1 MIKEV
6 LGELLV
12 PDSRELAEY
21 LIKAEESQHAVPCIT
36 DKIKEF
42 AISMG
47 YQVQDELIKM
57 KMAQGHKM
65 LAFKM
70 GLTSPAK
77 MRQMKI
83 NEPIYGTV
91 FDYMKVPE
99 QGMIIME
106 ELIHPKVEA
115 EIAFILEE
123 DIEGPNVTGDEVLT
137 KTKYVFPA
145 LEIIDS
151 RYQNFKFQLP
161 DVIADNTSASRVVF
175 GNQLFKPKD
184 FGLDSIGVTLT
195 INGEI
200 RGSGTSSD
208 VLGHPANAVA
218 MLAKM
223 LFRHGK
229 GNVPKGSV
237 ILSGG
242 ITEAILLTK
251 GDDVTAKYDGMGDVN
266 FFVK

>member
-1 MIKEV
+1 M
-6 LGELLV
+6 
-12 PDSRELAEY
+12 PDHRGLAEY
-21 LIKAEESQHAVPCIT
+21 LIMAEESHHDVPCIT
-36 DKIKEF
+36 DKIRDF
-42 AISMG
+42 TISMG
-47 YQVQDELIKM
+47 YQVQDELIKI
-57 KMAQGHKM
+57 KKTQGHKM

-77 MRQMKI
+77 MKQMKI

-99 QGMIIME
+99 QGMIIMD

-123 DIEGPNVTGDEVLT
+123 DIEGPNVSGVEVLA

-161 DVIADNTSASRVVF
+161 DVIADNTSAARVVF
-175 GNQLFKPKD
+175 GNQLFNPKD
-184 FGLDSIGVTLT
+184 FELDSIGVTLT

-200 RGSGTSSD
+200 KGIGTSSA

-218 MLAKM
+218 MLANM
-223 LFRHGK
+223 LYRHGK
-229 GNVPKGSV
+229 GKVPKGSI

-242 ITEAILLTK
+242 ITEAILLNK
-251 GDDVTAKYDGMGDVN
+251 GDDVTAKYDGIGDVN